1 MAEQKQAKDVKLSVE
16 NGDLAQHKDAQA
28 ASQHLQNFLAKQ
40 EDTTK
45 TSVSTQDPPLP
56 AADLPNFTWSGY
68 LQGIGLMFL
77 LLAVLWFLV
86 RLLRRYGRFNFI
98 PRQGS
103 LPRDAFFMEAQ
114 MPVGP
119 RKCLMVVRFMQKRF
133 LLAVTEQHISVVTEE
148 RLPKGDFE
156 AYVDEAQEEGR

>member
-1 MAEQKQAKDVKLSVE
+1 MAEQKQAKDLTLTVKD
-16 NGDLAQHKDAQA
+16 GDLAQNKDAQESA
-28 ASQHLQNFLAKQ
+28 QHVQ
-40 EDTTK
+40 EMLEKPGMMAK
-45 TSVSTQDPPLP
+45 TSRETQNPPLP

-77 LLAVLWFLV
+77 LLAVLWYLV

-98 PRQGS
+98 PRQGT

-156 AYVDEAQEEGR
+156 AYVDEAQDQGK

>member
-1 MAEQKQAKDVKLSVE
+1 
-16 NGDLAQHKDAQA
+16 
-28 ASQHLQNFLAKQ
+28 
-40 EDTTK
+40 
-45 TSVSTQDPPLP
+45 
-56 AADLPNFTWSGY
+56 
-68 LQGIGLMFL
+68 MFL
-77 LLAVLWFLV
+77 LLAVLWLLV

>member
-1 MAEQKQAKDVKLSVE
+1 
-16 NGDLAQHKDAQA
+16 
-28 ASQHLQNFLAKQ
+28 
-40 EDTTK
+40 
-45 TSVSTQDPPLP
+45 
-56 AADLPNFTWSGY
+56 
-68 LQGIGLMFL
+68 MFL
-77 LLAVLWFLV
+77 LLGLLWFFV

-103 LPRDAFFMEAQ
+103 LPKDAFFMEAQ

-133 LLAVTEQHISVVTEE
+133 LLAVTEQQISVVTEE

-156 AYVDEAQEEGR
+156 AYVDEAQDQGR